1 VVDNT
6 KRREPLTE
14 QRATALAEQA
24 VDLAGGAR
32 MVYRNPRQAFSTGA
46 IKTFDV
52 DGYPV
57 EVRWGEISSPA
68 IASVGGYVFE
78 ILETGI
84 ELLIRPPRRRTED

>member
-1 VVDNT
+1 MVDNT

-52 DGYPV
+52 DGFD
-57 EVRWGEISSPA
+57 SSLMPA
-68 IASVGGYVFE
+68 TGTPEPGGFFFDEACE
-78 ILETGI
+78 ILRAAAATG
-84 ELLIRPPRRRTED
+84 R